1 MKEEKDKFRYTAFK
15 KLLLFGAKSTGKTT
29 LAKTFDE
36 IESSK
41 KKEIQD
47 EEGKIIYYI
56 KY

>member
-15 KLLLFGAKSTGKTT
+15 KLLLFGAKLTGKTT

>member
-15 KLLLFGAKSTGKTT
+15 KLLLFGAKLTGKTT

-41 KKEIQD
+41 KKRNP
-47 EEGKIIYYI
+47 G
-56 KY
+56 

>member
-47 EEGKIIYYI
+47 EEGKIIY
-56 KY
+56 